1 MNVLLLDDEPL
12 ELDQLEYLIRL
23 HYPAWKIVKAQ
34 NGSRAL
40 MEAKQLLGNDEAFQL
55 AFIDINLPGKSG
67 LVVAGEIN
75 VLMPEMKMVI
85 VSAYQDF
92 NYAKDSIQLGVID
105 YLVKPVIEREL
116 LFVLE
121 KITADDVGM
130 YNYSDL
136 IQKVVKKVKQSYR
149 EPLKLSDIAVELHIN
164 PSYLSRRFGEELG
177 VSFSDF
183 LLNYRIKMAE
193 VLLVKNRHWS
203 IQRIADE
210 TGFNSQHY
218 FSTAFK
224 KVMNK
229 SPKDYRND
237 HLVS

>member
-1 MNVLLLDDEPL
+1 MNILLLDDEPL
-12 ELDQLEYLIRL
+12 ELEQLEYLLRL

-34 NGSRAL
+34 NGSRAFSKAD
-40 MEAKQLLGNDEAFQL
+40 ELLRNDETFQL

-67 LVVAGEIN
+67 LVVASE
-75 VLMPEMKMVI
+75 LAEQMPEMKMVI

-116 LFVLE
+116 LLVLE
-121 KITADDVGM
+121 KITQDDLDIHR
-130 YNYSDL
+130 YSDL
-136 IQKVVKKVKQSYR
+136 VQKVIKKVKQDYR

-183 LLNYRIKMAE
+183 LLNYRIKIAE
-193 VLLVKNRHWS
+193 MLLVKNRHWS
-203 IQRIADE
+203 IQQVADE

-224 KVMNK
+224 KVVNK

-237 HLVS
+237 AG